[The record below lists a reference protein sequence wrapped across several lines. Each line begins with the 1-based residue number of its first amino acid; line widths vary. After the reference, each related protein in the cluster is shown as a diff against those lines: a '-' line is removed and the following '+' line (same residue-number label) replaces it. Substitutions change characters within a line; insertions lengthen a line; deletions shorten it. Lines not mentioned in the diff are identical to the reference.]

1 MARNYVED
9 NDLRLECE
17 SGDEHSNENESEN
30 ELIYE
35 NDSEDENNEGNN
47 AHFAQ
52 AANIQPLPY
61 QFEPLQIAN
70 PVAVIDVPPAVVD
83 INDLAAW

>member
-1 MARNYVED
+1 MARNCIED
-9 NDLRLECE
+9 NDLWLECE
-17 SGDEHSNENESEN
+17 SGDELSNENESEN

-35 NDSEDENNEGNN
+35 HDSEDENSEGNN
-47 AHFAQ
+47 EHFAQ

-70 PVAVIDVPPAVVD
+70 PVAVINVLPAVVD
-83 INDLAAW
+83 LND